1 VLKYAINSF
10 VRVQSILAGVFVCGL
25 GFSSLLPLRAQ
36 AAVLCFNEVVALND
50 TGRVDED
57 GDRPDWIELFN
68 GSGATVNLGGYGL
81 SDEEDT
87 PFKWIFP
94 PRVLPAG
101 GFLLVFASGKDRTNT
116 ANLHANFGIRSEGER
131 LFLTRPDGVRS
142 DEWPDVAIPRDYS
155 YGRQPNGSANFVFFA
170 VPTPGAANTTSGL
183 AAFAFTPVF
192 SRAGGFYGT
201 GFDLFLSSPDPG
213 ADIRFTLDGS
223 EPTTNSPAFATAFT
237 IRDRSGDSNLL
248 SMIPGTST
256 ANQHTDGW
264 FPPNGLVNKASIV
277 RARAFRAGAWPSPV
291 ATHTYFVFSNAM
303 QRYALPVVSLAINT
317 NDLFNYTTGIYML
330 GKVFTDYTNA
340 HPGEY
345 LTGHTPAN
353 YTQRGDAWERRAH
366 VEYFEPGG
374 STGFAQ
380 NVIVD
385 IQGQSSRSFRQKSLG
400 IKARSDAP
408 PANTISYD
416 LWPGLTDRA
425 GRALTEFPNL
435 RLANSG
441 NDWNETMFRDALCHR
456 LCAPTGIDTLAY
468 RPVVVFLDGEYWGI
482 HNAREQL
489 DPLYFENHY
498 SVPHDDVVICETIG
512 TLVDGRPGDEQHF
525 LRMRAFIETND
536 LTNPANYA
544 WVQTQMDVRNFIAYQ
559 ASEIY
564 IANADWPHNNI
575 RFWRKR
581 TAQFE
586 TNAPVGHDGRWRWT
600 MFDTDLSYG
609 HSWSGG
615 YGDNTLAAAL
625 NPTGRPGINAP
636 WSTVIFRSLMTNAE
650 FRREFINTYADHL
663 NSTFKENRAGDI
675 VNQMESAIDAS
686 MPEHI
691 LRWRTMGN
699 SFNTWSNNVRVMR
712 TFASQRPINCRQHLV
727 TQLGLAGF
735 ATVTLNVSHTNRGR
749 LRVNTLVIGGDTPG
763 VTNGL
768 AYPWR
773 GTYFRGVPIELQALP
788 SPGYVFAGWS
798 NRLDLGLQDTVTIN
812 LSNNVTW
819 TALFERSVPHDL
831 NGGPYVFTA
840 WSADAPAGSYP
851 PHMRFEQTSVPDP
864 GLTTPMEG
872 EWQLPYNRTSRS
884 RLNGLGAD
892 GLAFLNTSNP
902 QDDPGAGYLGTAV
915 LALRT
920 LGVTNIEVSW
930 IGGTVTPNQQ
940 AYALRLQY
948 AVGDAA
954 FQDVLDPGGQP
965 VEYTRN
971 PLPGDAQIIGP
982 VTLPAVANHQP
993 YVSLRWKYYFA
1004 AGSSGPRTQL
1014 RLDDILVS
1022 RATLASPAT
1031 FAGARLLGG
1040 QALQLQFT
1048 GSPHRAYALEVSTNL
1063 IDWMPWSTVTMDI
1076 GGSFGLTDAVEPLVP
1091 ARFYRLRSP

>member
-1 VLKYAINSF
+1 MVAWGLVF
-10 VRVQSILAGVFVCGL
+10 GGFLA
-25 GFSSLLPLRAQ
+25 SRAH
-36 AAVLCFNEVVALND
+36 AASLCFNEVVALND

-68 GSGATVNLGGYGL
+68 GSGASINLGGYGL

-87 PFKWIFP
+87 PFKWTFP

-101 GFLLVFASGKDRTNT
+101 GFLLVFASDKNRTNGV
-116 ANLHANFGIRSEGER
+116 NLHANFGIRSEGER
-131 LFLTRPDGVRS
+131 LFLTRPDGVRI
-142 DEWPDVAIPRDYS
+142 DDWPGIAIPRDYS
-155 YGRQPNGSANFVFFA
+155 YGRQPNGSTNLVFFA
-170 VPTPGAANTTSGL
+170 APTPAAANITTGL
-183 AAFAFTPVF
+183 ATFASAPLP
-192 SRAGGFYGT
+192 SRTGGFYDT
-201 GFDLFLSSPDPG
+201 GFDLLLSSPDLG

-223 EPTTNSPAFATAFT
+223 EPTTNSPAFVSAFMV
-237 IRDRSGDSNLL
+237 RDRSGDSNLL

-264 FPPNGLVNKASIV
+264 FPPNGLVNKATVV
-277 RARAFRAGAWPSPV
+277 RARAFRGGAWPSPV
-291 ATHTYFVFSNAM
+291 ATHTYFVFSNAT
-303 QRYALPVVSLAINT
+303 QRYALPVVSLALNT
-317 NDLFNYTTGIYML
+317 NDLFNYTTGIYVL

-340 HPGEY
+340 HPGEF

-366 VEYFEPGG
+366 LEYFEPAG

-400 IKARSDAP
+400 IKSRSDAP
-408 PANTISYD
+408 PTDTIAYE
-416 LWPGLTDRA
+416 LWPRLTDRA
-425 GRALTEFPNL
+425 GRALTAIPNL

-441 NDWNETMFRDALCHR
+441 NDWNETLLRDALCHR

-468 RPVVVFLDGEYWGI
+468 QPMVVFLDGEYWGI

-489 DPLYFENHY
+489 DPLHFENHY
-498 SVPHDDVVICETIG
+498 GVPREEVVICETIG
-512 TLVDGRPGDEQHF
+512 TLVDGRPGDQQHF
-525 LRMRAFIETND
+525 IQMRAFIETND
-536 LTNPANYA
+536 MTNPANYA

-581 TAQFE
+581 TARFE
-586 TNAPVGHDGRWRWT
+586 TNAPPGHDGRWRWA
-600 MFDTDLSYG
+600 MFDTDLSYA

-625 NPTGRPGINAP
+625 NPNGRPGINAP
-636 WSTVIFRSLMTNAE
+636 WSTVLFRRLMTNSE

-663 NSTFKENRAGDI
+663 NSTFKENRADAV
-675 VNQMESAIDAS
+675 VNQMQTAIAAS

-691 LRWRTMGN
+691 RRWRTMGN
-699 SFNTWSNNVRVMR
+699 SWNTWSNNVRAMR
-712 TFASQRPINCRQHLV
+712 TFASQRPINCRQHLI
-727 TQLGLAGF
+727 TQFGLSGF

-749 LRVNTLVIGGDTPG
+749 LRINTLIIDGSTPA

-788 SPGYVFAGWS
+788 APGYVFAGWS
-798 NRLDLGLQDTVTIN
+798 NRADLGLQDTLTIS

-831 NGGPYVFTA
+831 NAGPYRFTS
-840 WSADAPAGSYP
+840 WSANEAAGTYP
-851 PHMRFEQTSVPDP
+851 PHVRFEQTSVPDP
-864 GLTTPMEG
+864 GLPTPMEG

-884 RLNGLGAD
+884 RINGLGDD
-892 GLAFLNTSNP
+892 GVAFLNTSNP
-902 QDDPGAGYLGTAV
+902 QEDPGAGYLGAAV
-915 LALRT
+915 LAVRT
-920 LGVTNIEVSW
+920 LGVTNVEVSW

-954 FQDVLDPGGQP
+954 FEDVLDPTGQP
-965 VEYTRN
+965 VEYARH
-971 PLPGDAQIIGP
+971 PLAGHSRLIGP
-982 VTLPAVANHQP
+982 FTLPAPANHQP
-993 YVSLRWKYYFA
+993 YVSLRWKYYFV
-1004 AGSSGPRTQL
+1004 AGSSGPRAQL

-1022 RATLASPAT
+1022 RAAPVSAPS
-1031 FAGARLLGG
+1031 FAGVRLLGAS
-1040 QALQLQFT
+1040 ALQLQFA
-1048 GSPHRAYALEVSTNL
+1048 GSPHHTYALDASTNL
-1063 IDWMPWSTVTMDI
+1063 IDWLLLSTATMDI
-1076 GGSFGLTDAVEPLVP
+1076 GGSFSFTDPIEWTVP
-1091 ARFYRLRSP
+1091 ARFYRLRQGAE